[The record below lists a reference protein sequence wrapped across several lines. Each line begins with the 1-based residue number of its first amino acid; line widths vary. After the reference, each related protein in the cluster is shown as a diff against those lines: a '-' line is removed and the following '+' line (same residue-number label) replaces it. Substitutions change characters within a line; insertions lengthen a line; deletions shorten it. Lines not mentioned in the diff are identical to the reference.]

1 MEALYRRVTIA
12 DLQACDTNQRLPET
26 ARLPAHALMI
36 SIAVRTRI
44 STRKSKLKINV
55 HEQESIMNKTFAGI
69 TLAVTL
75 AASAVAFA
83 HPGGMAGGMGKGMQA
98 GPQADSQQHGM
109 RDGHGPGMMR
119 HGGRQGP
126 QAANPM
132 MTPEERAATMEK
144 MRSATTP
151 EERQQIAT
159 ATRDEMRKR
168 AAAQGTALPEHRG
181 PRRGATPS
189 ADSST
194 HAH

>member
-1 MEALYRRVTIA
+1 
-12 DLQACDTNQRLPET
+12 
-26 ARLPAHALMI
+26 
-36 SIAVRTRI
+36 
-44 STRKSKLKINV
+44 
-55 HEQESIMNKTFAGI
+55 MNKTFAGI
-69 TLAVTL
+69 TIALTM
-75 AASAVAFA
+75 AASAMVFA
-83 HPGGMAGGMGKGMQA
+83 HPGGMGDGMGGENGKGKHA
-98 GPQADSQQHGM
+98 GPQSDLQQHGM